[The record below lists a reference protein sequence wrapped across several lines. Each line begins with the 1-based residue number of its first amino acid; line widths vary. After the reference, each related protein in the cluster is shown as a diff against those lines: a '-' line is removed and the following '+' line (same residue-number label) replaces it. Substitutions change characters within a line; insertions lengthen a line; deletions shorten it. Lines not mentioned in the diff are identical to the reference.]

1 MISKT
6 GNLWV
11 KVRDG
16 LYSEGGGEEPGGEN
30 FLPQLVA
37 QGMKPYGTFFDNDNK
52 NFKLHYSL
60 DAEAGTADLIWI
72 EDSEAVYTDG
82 NYREM
87 ARNKAQY
94 KTVAVDATE
103 AGVITFREPLTV
115 GSVTYK
121 GLTWTGP
128 YTPNVDGLSCTIR
141 TPLQSEAHPLEY
153 FFTYPVNKYEG
164 GTPVFIPYSRLC
176 LPTAEDDIPGMT
188 GTERYIFYPYT
199 QPGGG
204 TPAGPCAIE
213 VFAVGKG
220 QRIDIKSFRNGFENH
235 PVSIAVSA
243 YKVEDDRMIFTK
255 GDVTGAFVDAD
266 GNEMSSEESTETR
279 STARAAALR
288 RAGIPRL
295 QGRKRFLRRQQTLF
309 LSGEPRSFLSLLD

>member
-1 MISKT
+1 
-6 GNLWV
+6 
-11 KVRDG
+11 
-16 LYSEGGGEEPGGEN
+16 
-30 FLPQLVA
+30 
-37 QGMKPYGTFFDNDNK
+37 
-52 NFKLHYSL
+52 
-60 DAEAGTADLIWI
+60 
-72 EDSEAVYTDG
+72 
-82 NYREM
+82 M

-204 TPAGPCAIE
+204 TPPGLAPSRFSRWA
-213 VFAVGKG
+213 
-220 QRIDIKSFRNGFENH
+220 RD
-235 PVSIAVSA
+235 SA
-243 YKVEDDRMIFTK
+243 STSSRS
-255 GDVTGAFVDAD
+255 VTG
-266 GNEMSSEESTETR
+266 SKI
-279 STARAAALR
+279 
-288 RAGIPRL
+288 IPYPSPSAPT
-295 QGRKRFLRRQQTLF
+295 KSKTTV
-309 LSGEPRSFLSLLD
+309 